1 MSAFL
6 KSQTN
11 FAERLHA
18 RLATLLPEPEGAQSS
33 VMEAMRYAVLGGGKR
48 VRPFLLVETARMLGY
63 DNDGALTAGAALE
76 CLHTYSLVHDDLPCM
91 DDDDVR
97 RGRATVHKAFD
108 EMTAVLAGDG
118 LLTLAFELMARD
130 EVHPDPAVRLTLVSD
145 LAKAS
150 GSFGM
155 IGGQVMDMKV
165 SETDRSETI
174 ITELQAMKTGALIE
188 FACVAGA
195 KLADAD
201 ETTIQTMRAYA
212 QDLGLAFQIKDD
224 ILDAEGDA
232 AIMGK
237 AARKDNAL
245 GKATFV
251 SILGLEAARDKA
263 DMLGG
268 QAKAR
273 LAEFV
278 DRAEI
283 LRDTVDFIL
292 SRDK

>member
-1 MSAFL
+1 MTFL
-6 KSQTN
+6 TAQTSL
-11 FAERLHA
+11 AKRLHA
-18 RLATLLPEPEGAQSS
+18 RLDALMPEPAGAQAS
-33 VMEAMRYAVLGGGKR
+33 VIEAMRYAVMGGGKR

-63 DNDGALTAGAALE
+63 DDEGALTAGAALE

-91 DDDDVR
+91 DDDDMR

-130 EVHPDPAVRLTLVSD
+130 EVHPDPAVRIALVSD

-150 GSFGM
+150 GSLGM
-155 IGGQVMDMKV
+155 IGGQVMDMTV
-165 SETDRSETI
+165 SETDRSEKTI
-174 ITELQAMKTGALIE
+174 TDLQAMKTGALIE

-195 KLADAD
+195 RLAGADAN
-201 ETTIQTMRAYA
+201 TTDIMRAYA

-232 AIMGK
+232 EIMGK

-251 SILGLEAARDKA
+251 SILGLEAAREKA
-263 DMLGG
+263 NKLGEH
-268 QAKAR
+268 AKAR
-273 LAEFV
+273 LAQFGHE
-278 DRAEI
+278 AEI

>member
-1 MSAFL
+1 MTFIDAQSD
-6 KSQTN
+6 
-11 FAERLHA
+11 FADRLHA
-18 RLATLLPEPEGAQSS
+18 HLDGLLPRPAGPQAS
-33 VMEAMRYAVLGGGKR
+33 VAEAMRYAVLGGGKR
-48 VRPFLLVETARMLGY
+48 VRPFLLAETARMLGHE
-63 DNDGALTAGAALE
+63 GEGVLTAGAALE

-130 EVHPDPAVRLTLVSD
+130 EVHPDPTVRVALISD
-145 LAKAS
+145 LANAS
-150 GSFGM
+150 GTLGM
-155 IGGQVMDMKV
+155 IGGQVMDMRV
-165 SETDRSETI
+165 SETDRSESV
-174 ITELQAMKTGALIE
+174 ITDLQAMKTGALIE

-195 KLADAD
+195 KLANADA
-201 ETTIQTMRAYA
+201 ETRGVMRAYA

-232 AIMGK
+232 QIMGK
-237 AARKDNAL
+237 AARKDSAL

-251 SILGLEAARDKA
+251 SILGLEAAREKA
-263 DMLGG
+263 NKLGE

-273 LAEFV
+273 LAPFGT
-278 DRAEI
+278 RAEI